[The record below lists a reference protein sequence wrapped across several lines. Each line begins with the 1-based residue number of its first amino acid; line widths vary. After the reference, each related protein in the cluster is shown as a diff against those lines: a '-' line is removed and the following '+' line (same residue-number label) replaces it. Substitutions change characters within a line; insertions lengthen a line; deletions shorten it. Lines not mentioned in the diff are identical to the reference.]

1 LFTQKVAVYKL
12 GKIAYKDA
20 WALQE
25 KLLSILVSAK
35 QNKVNPQIEHYLLL
49 CEHFPVY
56 TLGKSGSEKNLLVT
70 DEFLKEH
77 AIEYYKVNRGGDI
90 TFHGFGQI
98 VGYPILDLE
107 KIKPDIS
114 YYIRNLEKVIM
125 DTLQEFSIL
134 SERSPKET
142 GVWVEPQ
149 DISKA
154 RKICAIGV
162 RCSRWVTMHGFALNV
177 NTSLDFFNHIIPC
190 GIENKKVT
198 SMKNELHQELNI
210 ESVQNILL
218 ENFSKTFQLEI
229 QLETKEAL
237 L

>member
-1 LFTQKVAVYKL
+1 MFTQKVAVYKL